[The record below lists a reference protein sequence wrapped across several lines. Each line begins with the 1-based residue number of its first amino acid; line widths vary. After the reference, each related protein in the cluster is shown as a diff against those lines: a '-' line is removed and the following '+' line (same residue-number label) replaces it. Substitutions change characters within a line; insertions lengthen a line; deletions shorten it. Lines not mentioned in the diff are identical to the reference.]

1 MTTAK
6 RTSLILALA
15 ALLALAGSAVT
26 LTSRPAS
33 AAGHPARDGQ
43 TRDQGEDD
51 DVSLYVSSDGTNSVL
66 AYDGETG
73 AFERKFARRGGLI
86 EPEGITFGSDGNL
99 ELIQITTR

>member
-1 MTTAK
+1 M
-6 RTSLILALA
+6 A
-15 ALLALAGSAVT
+15 ALIALAGSVT

-51 DVSLYVSSDGTNSVL
+51 DDVSLYVSSDSTNSVL